1 MPRYWLDRMTH
12 VTQTAVLVNK
22 AEFEWSLMK
31 RQEGVCWQLASLRDD
46 PAWVSCHYL
55 TAKSVC
61 VEARSW
67 SSVCVCVSGGRGE
80 TDRQADS
87 QTEEGFVCWLAILVF
102 TPLSYLPFSLQSLY
116 VAMSLP
122 LIDGLLVLPLVRKLA
137 FVCLSVKEL
146 KEDALLTDVYE
157 GTSSVCV
164 CACARVC
171 VTLLVSISSSSWSL
185 KQYEFYLVTMVTG
198 ANRRAG
204 WGRCEDASLP
214 DFY

>member
-1 MPRYWLDRMTH
+1 MVFDEEAGGCL
-12 VTQTAVLVNK
+12 
-22 AEFEWSLMK
+22 
-31 RQEGVCWQLASLRDD
+31 
-46 PAWVSCHYL
+46 L
-55 TAKSVC
+55 TAGLT
-61 VEARSW
+61 ARRPCLGVVSLFDSQICLRW
-67 SSVCVCVSGGRGE
+67 GPFMELCVCVSGGRGE

>member
-1 MPRYWLDRMTH
+1 MSHRRPCWSIKQSLNGLWWRGRRVFADSWPHCETTLPGCR
-12 VTQTAVLVNK
+12 VTI
-22 AEFEWSLMK
+22 
-31 RQEGVCWQLASLRDD
+31 WQPNLFALR
-46 PAWVSCHYL
+46 PVHGA
-55 TAKSVC
+55 
-61 VEARSW
+61 
-67 SSVCVCVSGGRGE
+67 VCVCVSGGRGE

-164 CACARVC
+164 CVHAHAC
-171 VTLLVSISSSSWSL
+171 VSL
-185 KQYEFYLVTMVTG
+185 
-198 ANRRAG
+198 
-204 WGRCEDASLP
+204 C
-214 DFY
+214 